1 MNQTIVKNLTID
13 QISKSITKYD
23 KNEIKKMIQ
32 FMIENNKIYIIFQAI
47 YCLLKHVFFNF
58 NNYV

>member
-23 KNEIKKMIQ
+23 KNEIKKMI
-32 FMIENNKIYIIFQAI
+32 
-47 YCLLKHVFFNF
+47 
-58 NNYV
+58 